1 MSGVTSQ
8 ERQTWSARYIYRCAR
23 ETPPADGLVRET
35 RPSPPVEGQQ
45 PVPNKVWISFYFWRL
60 ATPARCTTSGCKKKG
75 GTLGP
80 QS

>member
-35 RPSPPVEGQQ
+35 RPGPVERGAAASAQQ
-45 PVPNKVWISFYFWRL
+45 GMDLILFL
-60 ATPARCTTSGCKKKG
+60 ATRDTCTLHDQWLQKKG